1 MEISCNMVQT
11 LRWKLKVTVR
21 PMQVMLVIRTHL
33 NQMSNHYWRLKKSRG
48 TLLMSTMRPQIMRR
62 QRRRR
67 KDVLSA
73 AVVLIKY
80 YWKFKLQNAF
90 NFMNLSHFCSSKIK
104 HKAAIWILIKKWLQI
119 GGKWNL
125 NIVNC
130 ARFCKKR
137 TPNFKFGLPFYW
149 STVKFEFTFHELIPY
164 R

>member
-1 MEISCNMVQT
+1 MTFWKKVGFAIRDVAPSKNWEGGGGSNEKAPPPSWFEQGYVTDLPNSTVDQKMEISCNMVQT

-48 TLLMSTMRPQIMRR
+48 TLLMSTMRPQIMRG

-80 YWKFKLQNAF
+80 F
-90 NFMNLSHFCSSKIK
+90 
-104 HKAAIWILIKKWLQI
+104 
-119 GGKWNL
+119 
-125 NIVNC
+125 
-130 ARFCKKR
+130 
-137 TPNFKFGLPFYW
+137 
-149 STVKFEFTFHELIPY
+149 
-164 R
+164 

>member
-1 MEISCNMVQT
+1 MLYKQVVGETGSRVSVDQGRLDGLKLHSLPFRSPTPQSQFTGTSSYYRFRWHHPLITQLSPVYCSWLYGRSKMEISCNMVQT

-73 AVVLIKY
+73 AVVSIKY
-80 YWKFKLQNAF
+80 F
-90 NFMNLSHFCSSKIK
+90 
-104 HKAAIWILIKKWLQI
+104 
-119 GGKWNL
+119 
-125 NIVNC
+125 
-130 ARFCKKR
+130 
-137 TPNFKFGLPFYW
+137 
-149 STVKFEFTFHELIPY
+149 
-164 R
+164 